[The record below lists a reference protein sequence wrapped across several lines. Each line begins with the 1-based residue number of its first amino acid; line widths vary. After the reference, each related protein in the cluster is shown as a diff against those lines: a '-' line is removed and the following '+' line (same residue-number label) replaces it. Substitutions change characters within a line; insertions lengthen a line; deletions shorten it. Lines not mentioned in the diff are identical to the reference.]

1 MSRSF
6 ARGIQSAQL
15 GLLVNTVL
23 AVTKLVAGIVGNAYV
38 LIADAVESTADIFS
52 SLIVWKGLRIAG
64 RQADEEYPFGYGKAE
79 SLAAAVV
86 SMLLIGA
93 SIGIA
98 VEAVREILTPHHTP
112 APFTLAVLVGVII
125 IKEILFRRVSR
136 VGEEVASTAVAAD
149 AWHHRSDAL
158 TSLAAFVGISVA
170 LIGGP
175 GWEAAD
181 DWAALA
187 ASAVILFNGIRLLRP
202 AVYDLMDRSPGG
214 ELLERISVAATGTS
228 DVRAIEKLKV
238 RKAGL
243 GYYVDLHVQTDPAM
257 PLHDAH
263 ILSGRVK
270 TAIRE
275 AVPEVLGVLIHMEPH
290 EG

>member
-52 SLIVWKGLRIAG
+52 SLIVWRGLRIAG
-64 RQADEEYPFGYGKAE
+64 READQDYPFGYGKAE
-79 SLAAAVV
+79 SLAAAIV
-86 SMLLIGA
+86 SLLLIGA
-93 SIGIA
+93 AIGIA
-98 VEAVREILTPHHTP
+98 IEAVREIMTPHHTP
-112 APFTLAVLVGVII
+112 APFTLGVLVGVII

-136 VGEEVASTAVAAD
+136 VSQEVASTAVAAD

-214 ELLERISVAATGTS
+214 ELLERISAAAVGTS

-243 GYYVDLHVQTDPAM
+243 GYYVDLHVQTDPDM

-263 ILSGRVK
+263 VLSGRVK
-270 TAIRE
+270 SAIRQ

>member
-52 SLIVWKGLRIAG
+52 SLIVWRGLRIAG
-64 RQADEEYPFGYGKAE
+64 READQDYPFGYGKAE
-79 SLAAAVV
+79 SLAAAIV
-86 SMLLIGA
+86 SLLLIGA
-93 SIGIA
+93 AIGIA
-98 VEAVREILTPHHTP
+98 IEAVREIMTPHHTP
-112 APFTLAVLVGVII
+112 APFTLGVLVGVII

-136 VGEEVASTAVAAD
+136 VSQEVSSTAVAAD

-158 TSLAAFVGISVA
+158 TSLAAFVGISIA

-181 DWAALA
+181 DWAAIV

-202 AVYDLMDRSPGG
+202 AVDDLMDRSPGG
-214 ELLERISVAATGTS
+214 ELLERISAAATGTS

-270 TAIRE
+270 SAIRQ

-290 EG
+290 EE

>member
-1 MSRSF
+1 
-6 ARGIQSAQL
+6 
-15 GLLVNTVL
+15 
-23 AVTKLVAGIVGNAYV
+23 
-38 LIADAVESTADIFS
+38 
-52 SLIVWKGLRIAG
+52 
-64 RQADEEYPFGYGKAE
+64 
-79 SLAAAVV
+79 
-86 SMLLIGA
+86 
-93 SIGIA
+93 
-98 VEAVREILTPHHTP
+98 
-112 APFTLAVLVGVII
+112 
-125 IKEILFRRVSR
+125 VSR
-136 VGEEVASTAVAAD
+136 VSQEVSSTAVAAD

-158 TSLAAFVGISVA
+158 TSLAAFVGISIA

-214 ELLERISVAATGTS
+214 ELLERISAAATGTS

-243 GYYVDLHVQTDPAM
+243 GYYVDLHVQTDPTM

-270 TAIRE
+270 SAIRQ

>member
-93 SIGIA
+93 AIGIA

-202 AVYDLMDRSPGG
+202 AVDDLMDRSPGG

-257 PLHDAH
+257 PLNDAH